1 MKSYYFLFALFIS
14 TIFYSQNHITP
25 LEKSNYEKFTNYS
38 ELVNFIGV
46 IDNSSDLVEA
56 KIIGQSVEK
65 LNLHCLFFSKDK
77 FGEDES
83 KLKVMFF
90 AQQHGNEQSGKESAL
105 KLILELLKPENIY
118 LFEKIDLAL
127 IPQVNP
133 DGSEKNQRRNANNAD
148 LNRNHL
154 ILTEPETIALH
165 NLFNEYLFDVTL
177 DVHEYYPFGEEWET
191 FGYRRNFDE
200 QYGSNTNINVSQ
212 EIRNMSNN
220 SFVPF
225 IKNYLNERNFSFNIY
240 SPGGPPEKDYIRY
253 STFDINDGRQSFGI
267 QNTFSFILE
276 GINGIDYSVSKIQ
289 RRSEGQMQ
297 GMLGLLKYL
306 YNNNLQIIELV
317 KNERLKLLN
326 PKEDEKIAIQ
336 LDHFNNGSKLEL
348 HLLSLKTNTDT
359 TFYVNNFKPEVRS
372 IYDVVKPQGYLIH
385 KDSVELVAWL
395 NRHKITHKIY
405 EIMNDD
411 LIEEY
416 SIQDIDSIDF
426 EGDIIVNPIVDGG
439 FISRKIIPENYYF
452 IPTNQLLGNLIVN
465 ALEPKSMLGL
475 VTYKKYEHLLKR
487 KNTFPIL
494 RLIRKTKNNCTNLNH
509 NE

>member
-1 MKSYYFLFALFIS
+1 MKLHIGIIFLIAS
-14 TIFYSQNHITP
+14 TIIFSQEILTP
-25 LEKSNYEKFTNYS
+25 LEKAKFEKFTSYS
-38 ELVNFIGV
+38 ELVDFIREV
-46 IDNSSDLVEA
+46 DNSSDLVEA

-65 LNLHCLFFSKDK
+65 RDLYCLFFSKDK
-77 FGEDES
+77 FGVDKS

-90 AQQHGNEQSGKESAL
+90 AQQHGNEQSGKEGSL
-105 KLILELLKPENIY
+105 LLIKELLKPENNF
-118 LFEKIDLAL
+118 LFERIDLAL

-133 DGSEKNQRRNANNAD
+133 DGSEQNKRRNGNNAD

-154 ILTEPETIALH
+154 ILTEPETFALH
-165 NLFNEYLFDVTL
+165 NLFNEYLFDATL
-177 DVHEYYPFGEEWET
+177 DVHEYYPFVEAGDD
-191 FGYRRNFDE
+191 FGYRRNIDE
-200 QYGSNTNINVSQ
+200 QYGSNTNINISK
-212 EIRNMSNN
+212 EIRYMSNN
-220 SFVPF
+220 SFIPF

-276 GINGIDYSVSKIQ
+276 GINGIDYTVSNIQ

-306 YNNNLQIIELV
+306 YNNNSQVIELV

-372 IYDVVKPQGYLIH
+372 IYEIEKPQGYLIH

-416 SIQDIDSIDF
+416 LIQDIDSIDF

-439 FISRKIIPENYYF
+439 FISRKIVQENYYF
-452 IPTNQLLGNLIVN
+452 IPTNQLLGNLIVT

-475 VTYKKYEHLLKR
+475 VTYKKFEHLLKR

-494 RLIRKTKNNCTNLNH
+494 RVIRKTKNNCTNLNH